1 MLQINVNST
10 SKQGEY
16 VNFRATLLMKCQKEF
31 EKDKDLEKEMKK
43 RKEVIEETQVWFIQ
57 YKIKKNDF
65 NLNLLQN
72 IDKCLYFK
80 DGIY

>member
-1 MLQINVNST
+1 
-10 SKQGEY
+10 
-16 VNFRATLLMKCQKEF
+16 MKCQKEF